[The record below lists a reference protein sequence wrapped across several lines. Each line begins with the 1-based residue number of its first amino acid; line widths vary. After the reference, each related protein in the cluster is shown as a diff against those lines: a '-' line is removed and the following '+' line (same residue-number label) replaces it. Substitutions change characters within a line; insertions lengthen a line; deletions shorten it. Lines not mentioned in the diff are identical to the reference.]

1 MFKKL
6 NNLYYFRKNFY
17 FYLCQKYRF
26 KNSNYLKLYYLKYH
40 FKKKFILYLKKIL
53 NYLKVKLL
61 LNIQIFILINF
72 IYKFKILNFFKE
84 NLFYIYKFSL
94 NIGQVTILESFNII
108 LTNLKFILNF
118 IKLYFYDFNI
128 YENQILYQIKEKFII
143 KEFIKLNL
151 IFYFYNFLCNDL
163 LITSLNNFFSKN
175 LSFIIFKLLFL
186 ILFNFLFIFFIKNLN
201 LLYFYGQFKTNTKRL

>member
-1 MFKKL
+1 MFKKI

-26 KNSNYLKLYYLKYH
+26 KNSNFLKLYFKKYN
-40 FKKKFILYLKKIL
+40 FKKKFILYLKQIL

-72 IYKFKILNFFKE
+72 IYKFKIFNFVKE
-84 NLFYIYKFSL
+84 NLFYIYKFLL
-94 NIGQVTILESFNII
+94 NMSQVTILESFNFII
-108 LTNLKFILNF
+108 TNLKFILNF
-118 IKLYFYDFNI
+118 IKLYFSDFNN
-128 YENQILYQIKEKFII
+128 YENQVLYQIKEKFII

-163 LITSLNNFFSKN
+163 LITNLNNFFSKK

-186 ILFNFLFIFFIKNLN
+186 ILFNFFFFF
-201 LLYFYGQFKTNTKRL
+201 LLKI